1 MLLVTKIVKKICSY
15 FDVRLPAHCP
25 VIFLCLCREMT
36 FSLTQTTNISAWQQ
50 FKMG

>member
-1 MLLVTKIVKKICSY
+1 MLLVTKIVTFFCSY

-25 VIFLCLCREMT
+25 VIFLCLRREMT
-36 FSLTQTTNISAWQQ
+36 FSLTRTTNISAWQQ